1 MNPVAGVCSAWV
13 SPFVCFGAMHA
24 SGLLHSYVNI
34 ELVTGDD
41 VELDRIYLNKLYFLL
56 VTLLTEPL
64 RGAFRLGVVRGWL
77 KV

>member
-1 MNPVAGVCSAWV
+1 
-13 SPFVCFGAMHA
+13 MHA

-56 VTLLTEPL
+56 VTLLIEPL
-64 RGAFRLGVVRGWL
+64 RGAFRLGVVRG
-77 KV
+77 